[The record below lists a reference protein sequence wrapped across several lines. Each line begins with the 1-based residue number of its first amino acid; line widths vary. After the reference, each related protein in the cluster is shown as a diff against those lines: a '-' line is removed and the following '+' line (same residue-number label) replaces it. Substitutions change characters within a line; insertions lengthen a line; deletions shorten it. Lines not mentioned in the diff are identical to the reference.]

1 MFSHAF
7 VRGLSLTARISFPL
21 VVAVSVRAANA
32 PSEPPPIY
40 AELGA
45 EQLIHRGGGWPYL
58 FQSREGS
65 TVVLGHMHW
74 LPGKPE
80 PVVFTTR
87 SFDQRKTWQEWKPAV
102 EQGAGP

>member
-1 MFSHAF
+1 MLPFYF
-7 VRGLSLTARISFPL
+7 FKRGQALAERISL
-21 VVAVSVRAANA
+21 LLIIAVSTSAANA

-40 AELGA
+40 AELGT
-45 EQLIHRGGGWPYL
+45 EQLIPRGGGWPYL
-58 FQSREGS
+58 FQCREGT

-87 SFDQRKTWQEWKPAV
+87 SFDQRQTWHEW
-102 EQGAGP
+102 